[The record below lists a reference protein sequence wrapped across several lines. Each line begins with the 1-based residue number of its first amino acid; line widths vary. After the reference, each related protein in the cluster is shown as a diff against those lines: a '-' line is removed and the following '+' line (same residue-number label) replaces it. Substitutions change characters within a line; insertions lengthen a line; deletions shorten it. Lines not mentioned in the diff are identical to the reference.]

1 MKETIKKYHPAMMI
15 EVSSQVLQLDSDRNK
30 IFDFFKQMNYNPFV
44 LNDYNEIT
52 PPGQL
57 EKFTNFIFLP
67 D

>member
-52 PPGQL
+52 PPRAA
-57 EKFTNFIFLP
+57 
-67 D
+67 